1 MRANFSPSIYTYP
14 YDLQIASIK
23 LASTDYGTSKVKVR
37 SFIFRSEYKLFQLTT
52 DTWDALNRI
61 KEADIEYT
69 WGIKPTGTDTWL
81 TDDLSRSLV
90 QHELY
95 MSNAEWGFLG
105 YKYTVDTLTSP
116 VRDDFSSLTLSIGL
130 KRNSSF
136 YSLTLF
142 VPIMVLT
149 ILSPV
154 GLILPV
160 DAGEKIGYQITLLLT
175 MVIYIEYLQERV
187 PVFDSVEQTPHLL
200 TYFIFMIIIIC
211 LSLLG

>member
-1 MRANFSPSIYTYP
+1 M
-14 YDLQIASIK
+14 
-23 LASTDYGTSKVKVR
+23 
-37 SFIFRSEYKLFQLTT
+37 
-52 DTWDALNRI
+52 
-61 KEADIEYT
+61 
-69 WGIKPTGTDTWL
+69 